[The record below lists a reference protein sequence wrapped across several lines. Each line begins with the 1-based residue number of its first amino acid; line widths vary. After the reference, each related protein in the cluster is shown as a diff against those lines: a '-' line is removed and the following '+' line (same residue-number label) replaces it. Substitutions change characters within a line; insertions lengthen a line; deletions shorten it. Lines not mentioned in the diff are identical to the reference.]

1 MYLTGIEQVLPEAS
15 LSYDETP
22 QPKYS
27 DINTRSYGCRTQ
39 DLGEIWY
46 DLAENARRVA
56 PVLIDDLQDSERRR
70 QSRY

>member
-15 LSYDETP
+15 LSYNETP

-27 DINTRSYGCRTQ
+27 YINTRSYGCRTK

-46 DLAENARRVA
+46 DPAQIGGRVA

-70 QSRY
+70 QSR